1 MPYTS
6 KLIYV
11 TLDGRECM
19 AFFIVCI
26 CMLIV
31 SILCIGTVVD
41 RDILVS
47 ILYLGESAIVIYR
60 PKVYFYAY

>member
-41 RDILVS
+41 SDILAS
-47 ILYLGESAIVIYR
+47 YYILER
-60 PKVYFYAY
+60 

>member
-11 TLDGRECM
+11 TLDSRECM

-41 RDILVS
+41 GDILALYY
-47 ILYLGESAIVIYR
+47 ILERL
-60 PKVYFYAY
+60 K